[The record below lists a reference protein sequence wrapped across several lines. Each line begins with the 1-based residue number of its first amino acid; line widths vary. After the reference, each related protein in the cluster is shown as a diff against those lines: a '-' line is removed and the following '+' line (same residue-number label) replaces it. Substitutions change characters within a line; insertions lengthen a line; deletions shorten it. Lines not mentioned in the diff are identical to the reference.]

1 MTASATPENYTTLT
15 DVTGSDKHDAPADIA
30 AWIAAA
36 APEGTAGAVD
46 RISPS
51 APFDAAEE
59 AAIARAVPRRR
70 AEFATGRRLAREA
83 LARLGCLAA
92 SLPPDSAGMPQWPTG
107 FVGTISHSGQL
118 CVAVVGR
125 AHNLLGIGID
135 VEEIGPMQPGLA
147 SMICR
152 PDENDMGGILR
163 ACRPD
168 AIALRREG
176 GLLQSLFPRHARLSR
191 LSRRTGGDRWG
202 KRLLRGT
209 PYGAEQALPLR
220 IEGFRR
226 PLRYA
231 HWLRSGRDLD
241 RPVITGAA
249 WRRHVPRM
257 ESAPRF
263 SRPAGRLLTPRRA
276 RCSPACRRK
285 SGTRDHIDGL

>member
-1 MTASATPENYTTLT
+1 MAARFWQDRQLTGVSIRARSSTKTQGPSSSLYTHVASGWSPGARPTFPLSETNNERCIAPPPAPSAGSIERNGSLRDGRPPSGVPRSRTCQLGIDTTE
-15 DVTGSDKHDAPADIA
+15 DPANVIGNVGSDKHDAPADIA

-135 VEEIGPMQPGLA
+135 LEEIGP
-147 SMICR
+147 
-152 PDENDMGGILR
+152 
-163 ACRPD
+163 
-168 AIALRREG
+168 
-176 GLLQSLFPRHARLSR
+176 LQH
-191 LSRRTGGDRWG
+191 G
-202 KRLLRGT
+202 
-209 PYGAEQALPLR
+209 
-220 IEGFRR
+220 
-226 PLRYA
+226 
-231 HWLRSGRDLD
+231 
-241 RPVITGAA
+241 
-249 WRRHVPRM
+249 
-257 ESAPRF
+257 
-263 SRPAGRLLTPRRA
+263 
-276 RCSPACRRK
+276 
-285 SGTRDHIDGL
+285 

>member
-1 MTASATPENYTTLT
+1 VIGN
-15 DVTGSDKHDAPADIA
+15 VGSDKHDAPADIA

-135 VEEIGPMQPGLA
+135 LEEIGPMQPGLA

-152 PDENDMGGILR
+152 PDENDMSGICGPVDL
-163 ACRPD
+163 
-168 AIALRREG
+168 
-176 GLLQSLFPRHARLSR
+176 
-191 LSRRTGGDRWG
+191 T
-202 KRLLRGT
+202 LLRFVAKEAFFKAYFPAT
-209 PYGAEQALPLR
+209 RA
-220 IEGFRR
+220 F
-226 PLRYA
+226 
-231 HWLRSGRDLD
+231 LD
-241 RPVITGAA
+241 FQDVRVA
-249 WRRHVPRM
+249 
-257 ESAPRF
+257 
-263 SRPAGRLLTPRRA
+263 
-276 RCSPACRRK
+276 
-285 SGTRDHIDGL
+285 IDGASGCFEAHLMEQSKPSLCGSRVFGGRFAMLIGYVVAGIWIGR